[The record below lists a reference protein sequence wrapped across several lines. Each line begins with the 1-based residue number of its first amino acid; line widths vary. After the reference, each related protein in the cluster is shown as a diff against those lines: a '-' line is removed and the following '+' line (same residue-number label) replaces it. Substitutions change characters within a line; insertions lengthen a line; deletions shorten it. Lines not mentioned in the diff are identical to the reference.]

1 MSENLERQVRE
12 DRATRD
18 RALALFKSDLANLK
32 SDYAHKSIKE
42 RATDKLKTGAGGIL
56 DEAKEVASEHRGPLI
71 ALVAAL
77 ALWFARHPLI
87 SLITGRKP
95 DDHDGD
101 AHDESSDGGIFAMG
115 RRD

>member
-1 MSENLERQVRE
+1 MSEDLERQVRE

-18 RALALFKSDLANLK
+18 QALALFKSDLANLK

-87 SLITGRKP
+87 SLITGGKS
-95 DDHDGD
+95 DDDGD
-101 AHDESSDGGIFAMG
+101 AHDESSGGGIFAMG